1 MLQEPSIR
9 EMSFDFTPETDRQ
22 RIQFIAFQRPDLLR
36 HPVTREKLYNR
47 HVLSR
52 KVGHDDIGSSIM
64 YRDFYMSGWSARD
77 VTADDVRLE
86 PMITGR
92 GKMCRLM
99 ATMGVA
105 RGIGDHGLMVKASYV
120 SCKEFLTCQPEIRVL
135 DLKGDYEKC
144 LNNDAYLIMGT
155 DGLWDVMK
163 NSDVRDVVKD
173 VLSLPKSKEYEDFR
187 EELGQIIARYETI
200 DILAYQNIR
209 VCLIAFLKSR

>member
-1 MLQEPSIR
+1 
-9 EMSFDFTPETDRQ
+9 MSFDFTPETDRQ
-22 RIQFIAFQRPDLLR
+22 RIQFVAFQRPDLLR

-52 KVGHDDIGSSIM
+52 KVGHDDIGTSVM

-77 VTADDVRLE
+77 VTADDVKLD
-86 PMITGR
+86 PMISGR

-135 DLKGDYEKC
+135 DIKEGGDK
-144 LNNDAYLIMGT
+144 LFNSDVYLIMGT

-163 NSDVRDVVKD
+163 NSEVRSVVKE
-173 VLSLPKSKEYEDFR
+173 VLSPQKSKEYEDSPV
-187 EELGQIIARYETI
+187 EEDEVCQIIARYI
-200 DILAYQNIR
+200 YYAKKYDYIFVVKLA
-209 VCLIAFLKSR
+209 

>member
-1 MLQEPSIR
+1 MVR

-22 RIQFIAFQRPDLLR
+22 RIQFIAYQRPDLLR

-52 KVGHDDIGSSIM
+52 KVGHDDIGSSVM

-99 ATMGVA
+99 STMGVA
-105 RGIGDHGLMVKASYV
+105 RGIGDHGLMVKSSYV

-135 DLKGDYEKC
+135 DVKSDCGNILTGEE
-144 LNNDAYLIMGT
+144 YLIMAT
-155 DGLWDVMK
+155 DGLWDVVK
-163 NSDVRDVVKD
+163 NSEARNIVKE
-173 VLSLPKSKEYEDFR
+173 VLSSQKSKEYEDSP
-187 EELGQIIARYETI
+187 EEIVQAIAR
-200 DILAYQNIR
+200 
-209 VCLIAFLKSR
+209 

>member
-1 MLQEPSIR
+1 MVR

-22 RIQFIAFQRPDLLR
+22 RIQLVAYQRPDLLR

-52 KVGHDDIGSSIM
+52 KVNHEDIGTSVM

-86 PMITGR
+86 PMISGR

-99 ATMGVA
+99 STMGVA
-105 RGIGDHGLMVKASYV
+105 RGIGDHGLMVKSSYV
-120 SCKEFLTCQPEIRVL
+120 SCKEFLTCQPEIRIL
-135 DLKGDYEKC
+135 DMKKDFTNSHFTGDE
-144 LNNDAYLIMGT
+144 YLIMGT

-163 NSDVRDVVKD
+163 NSEVRNVVEEII
-173 VLSLPKSKEYEDFR
+173 SSTKSKEYDDSPQ
-187 EELGQIIARYETI
+187 GDAWQKIAR
-200 DILAYQNIR
+200 
-209 VCLIAFLKSR
+209 

>member
-1 MLQEPSIR
+1 MR

-22 RIQFIAFQRPDLLR
+22 RIQFIAYQRPDLLR

-52 KVGHDDIGSSIM
+52 KVGHDDIGSSVM

-77 VTADDVRLE
+77 VTSDDVRLE

-99 ATMGVA
+99 STMGVA

-135 DLKGDYEKC
+135 DVKSDCGKGLSGEE
-144 LNNDAYLIMGT
+144 YLVMAT
-155 DGLWDVMK
+155 DGLWDVVK
-163 NSDVRDVVKD
+163 NSEARNIVRE
-173 VLSLPKSKEYEDFR
+173 VLSSQKSKEYEDSP
-187 EELGQIIARYETI
+187 EEIVQAIAR
-200 DILAYQNIR
+200 
-209 VCLIAFLKSR
+209 

>member
-1 MLQEPSIR
+1 
-9 EMSFDFTPETDRQ
+9 MSFDFTPETDRQ
-22 RIQFIAFQRPDLLR
+22 RIQFVAYQRPDLLR

-52 KVGHDDIGSSIM
+52 RVLHEDIGTSVM

-99 ATMGVA
+99 STMGVA
-105 RGIGDHGLMVKASYV
+105 RGIGDHGLMVKSSYV

-135 DLKGDYEKC
+135 DLKKDYENC
-144 LNNDAYLIMGT
+144 LNSDAYLIMGT

-163 NSDVRDVVKD
+163 NSEVRDVVKD
-173 VLSLPKSKEYEDFR
+173 VLSFPKCKEDEDSPD
-187 EELGQIIARYETI
+187 ELGQIIAR
-200 DILAYQNIR
+200 
-209 VCLIAFLKSR
+209 